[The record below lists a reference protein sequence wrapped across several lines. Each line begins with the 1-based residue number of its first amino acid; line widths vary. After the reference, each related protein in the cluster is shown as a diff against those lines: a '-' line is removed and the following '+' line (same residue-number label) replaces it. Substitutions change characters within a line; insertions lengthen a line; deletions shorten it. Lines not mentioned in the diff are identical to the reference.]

1 MISVEIETKPDKN
14 WNKRLLES
22 GFGNIYQTEERAS
35 LLETENVPNYF
46 LKFLDSKGNIV
57 GQLLTSIRTRF
68 NGTNLKNKV
77 FKITPG
83 LKKSV
88 CVWSYGPVIFDPNFD
103 SEIYLE
109 LKNFLCSKKFTVTGW
124 THPLLPGN
132 PKILTKYFQIKKWG
146 TFLVDLEKPEDEI
159 YKNLDKHSC
168 RKNIERSIKRGVV
181 IEELTDQ
188 TLPEYYEL
196 INEMR
201 SDAGREKGDF
211 EYLVYRW
218 KQFKPLGYSGFL
230 ARKNEKAIG
239 GLLFSFINGHII
251 EIGVARSKED
261 TQNNLYSQDLIK
273 WRIMQWGVKNN
284 MKYYDLTGFNPEPI
298 SKKEEGI
305 IRYKKKWGGIP
316 HYYYRIL
323 EKPNLLTG
331 KI

>member
-1 MISVEIETKPDKN
+1 MISVEIDTKPDKN

-22 GFGNIYQTEERAS
+22 GYGNIYQTEDRAS
-35 LLETENVPNYF
+35 LLATENVPNYF
-46 LKFLDSKGNIV
+46 LKFVDPKGNIV

-68 NGTNLKNKV
+68 RGTGIKTKV
-77 FKITPG
+77 FKLTPG

-88 CVWSYGPVIFDPNFD
+88 CEWSYGPVILNSEFN
-103 SEIYLE
+103 SEIYLA
-109 LKNFLCSKKFTVTGW
+109 LKNFLRSKNFTVNGW

-132 PKILTKYFQIKKWG
+132 PEILAKYFQIRKWG
-146 TFLVDLEKPEDEI
+146 TFLIDLEKPIDEL

-168 RKNIERSIKRGVV
+168 RKNIERSIKRGVTV
-181 IEELTDQ
+181 EEMTEE
-188 TLPEYYEL
+188 TLSEYYEL

-201 SDAGREKGDF
+201 SDAGREKGNF
-211 EYLVYRW
+211 EHLVGRW

-230 ARKNEKAIG
+230 ARKNGQPTG
-239 GLLFSFINGHII
+239 GLLFSFMNGHII

-273 WRIMQWGVKNN
+273 WRIIGWGVDNK

-305 IRYKKKWGGIP
+305 FRYKRKWGGLP
-316 HYYYRIL
+316 RYYYRIL
-323 EKPNLLTG
+323 EKPNILTG